1 MSAPIVQT
9 DALFQSVSQV
19 VRDRKTLKVLADPS
33 SPLTLSESAAVIGD
47 RQVGESLELA
57 GMAPFH
63 YDRGVDS
70 LAEPWRAYVMPHRCC
85 REVARELPGW
95 LDAGQAAG
103 KLPAMLA
110 ACGATVLVTWLPQ
123 FRDVDD
129 PKPEQIDVDDEHL
142 AAASAMVQNLLLLL
156 TARGMGTYW
165 SSGGAFKQPAIKQ
178 RLGIPASEKL
188 LAAVFVEYP
197 ETMSIDIQRKPGKHR
212 DNRSAQWIRPVSL

>member
-1 MSAPIVQT
+1 
-9 DALFQSVSQV
+9 LFESVSQV
-19 VRDRKTLKVLADPS
+19 VRDRQTRKVLADPS
-33 SPLTLSESAAVIGD
+33 SPLMLSESAAERGD
-47 RQVGESLELA
+47 RQLVESLQVA

-70 LAEPWRAYVMPHRCC
+70 LAEPWRAYVMSHGCC
-85 REVARELPGW
+85 REVARALPTW
-95 LDAGQAAG
+95 LEETDQSPG

-123 FRDVDD
+123 FRGIDD

-156 TARGMGTYW
+156 TARGVGTYW
-165 SSGGAFKQPAIKQ
+165 SSGGGFKQPAIKQ
-178 RLGIPASEKL
+178 RLGIPTSEKL

-197 ETMSIDIQRKPGKHR
+197 ETMSIDVERKPGKHR
-212 DNRSAQWIRPVSL
+212 ESRSAKWIRPVRLLEREDEGT